1 MWAISWRI
9 TDAPLAYEMPSKL
22 PSADRASGA
31 GDPATGWVL
40 GARSA
45 AYPHSLRMTPNS
57 TQASVNSVTS
67 TTVR

>member
-1 MWAISWRI
+1 MSWRI

-22 PSADRASGA
+22 PSADNASGA

-57 TQASVNSVTS
+57 THASVNSVTS

>member
-1 MWAISWRI
+1 MCAISWRM
-9 TDAPLAYEMPSKL
+9 TDAPFAYEMPSKF
-22 PSADRASGA
+22 PSAEMASGA
-31 GDPATGWVL
+31 GEPATGWVL

-67 TTVR
+67 LVVR